1 MAPKKGSGLML
12 VFVDVPSEHEEEF
25 NEWYNT
31 EHLQELMSVPG
42 ILNCARYEAVKSG
55 PKHLAVYEF
64 ENAQVIDTDAFKN
77 RPITPWAQKVGPRA
91 IATTRIN
98 NVYEMIPPTSVSDSI
113 ANSEMAPAL
122 QIGRMG
128 VSSENE
134 VEWNNWY
141 STVYVPNY
149 ETVPGVIRGRRWKA
163 YRGEPDYAVMY
174 EFENEFVSETK
185 EWDDVRDA
193 HPDTARIRPM
203 MTHADLS
210 PGIWKK
216 TFQL

>member
-98 NVYEMIPPTSVSDSI
+98 NVYEMIHPVSVSDII

-134 VEWNNWY
+134 KEWNDWY

-185 EWDDVRDA
+185 EWEDVRDA

>member
-1 MAPKKGSGLML
+1 M
-12 VFVDVPSEHEEEF
+12 
-25 NEWYNT
+25 
-31 EHLQELMSVPG
+31 
-42 ILNCARYEAVKSG
+42 
-55 PKHLAVYEF
+55 
-64 ENAQVIDTDAFKN
+64 IDTDAFKN

-98 NVYEMIPPTSVSDSI
+98 NVYEMIHPTSVSDSI

-193 HPDTARIRPM
+193 HPDSARIRPM

>member
-12 VFVDVPSEHEEEF
+12 VFVDVPSEREEEF

-98 NVYEMIPPTSVSDSI
+98 NVYEMIHPASVSDII

-134 VEWNNWY
+134 KEWNDWY

-185 EWDDVRDA
+185 EWEDVRDA

>member
-64 ENAQVIDTDAFKN
+64 DNAQVIDTDAFKN

-98 NVYEMIPPTSVSDSI
+98 NVYEMIHPTSVSDSI

-141 STVYVPNY
+141 STVHVPNY

>member
-98 NVYEMIPPTSVSDSI
+98 NVSDSI

>member
-98 NVYEMIPPTSVSDSI
+98 NVYEMIHPASVSDII

-134 VEWNNWY
+134 KEWNDWY

-185 EWDDVRDA
+185 EWEDVRDA

>member
-98 NVYEMIPPTSVSDSI
+98 NVYEMIHRTSVSDSI